1 MSIRFAPLLIS
12 LALLPGTTLAD
23 HVIRTLVPTEV
34 RKSYDGLLVAMS
46 ATALDA
52 PEERHDWTGLY
63 VGGFGGGAA
72 GTRVNTTQPGIW
84 NGSSDPYSYNTRAG
98 SIGGGTVGYNW
109 QLGRSPYVVGIE
121 GELGHLGSKGSTI
134 DPGSGGAN
142 NDGSHET
149 KIGGTYGFVGGRA
162 GYAYKRS
169 LLYVKGGAVFMQTK
183 TGYSD
188 DCSTGAC
195 GSGLLETHGKKK
207 SVGYAIG
214 GGIEQALPPDWF
226 KYAKNI
232 TVKVEYL
239 YLGVERSQNT
249 SGESSGITLTTAD
262 RIKGI
267 HTAKIGINYHFDGF

>member
-1 MSIRFAPLLIS
+1 MNLKLAPLFIS
-12 LALLPGTTLAD
+12 LALLSGNALAD
-23 HVIRTLVPTEV
+23 HVIKTLVPTEV
-34 RKSYDGLLVAMS
+34 RKSYDGLLVAMA

-72 GTRVNTTQPGIW
+72 GTKTKTAGPSNW
-84 NGSSDPYSYNTRAG
+84 NGEEVAQDFSYNTKAG
-98 SIGGGTVGYNW
+98 AMGGGTVGYNW
-109 QLGRSPYVVGIE
+109 QLGKSPYVVGIE
-121 GELGHLGSKGSTI
+121 GELGYMGMKGITT
-134 DPGSGGAN
+134 DPGSPGY
-142 NDGSHET
+142 DGHHKT
-149 KIGGTYGFVGGRA
+149 KIDNAYGLIGGRL

-169 LLYVKGGAVFMQTK
+169 LFYVKSGAVFMST
-183 TGYSD
+183 TTRYSD

-195 GSGLLETHGKKK
+195 GPGLLETHGKKK

-226 KYAKNI
+226 KYAKNFSI
-232 TVKVEYL
+232 KVEYL
-239 YLGVERSQNT
+239 YLGVERTQNT
-249 SGESSGITLTTAD
+249 SGSTYTTAD

>member
-1 MSIRFAPLLIS
+1 MKIKFIPLFIS
-12 LALLPGTTLAD
+12 LVFLSGNALAD
-23 HVIRTLVPTEV
+23 HVIKNLVPSEV

-52 PEERHDWTGLY
+52 PEDRHDWTGLY

-72 GTRVNTTQPGIW
+72 GTKTKTAGPSGW
-84 NGSSDPYSYNTRAG
+84 NEDNSQDFSYNTKAG
-98 SIGGGTVGYNW
+98 AMGGGTVGYNW
-109 QLGRSPYVVGIE
+109 QLGKSPYVVGIE
-121 GELGHLGSKGSTI
+121 GELGYMGMKGIST
-134 DPGSGGAN
+134 DPQSPGS
-142 NDGSHET
+142 DGHHKT
-149 KIGGTYGFVGGRA
+149 KIDDGYGVIGGRV

-183 TGYSD
+183 TSYTD
-188 DCSTGAC
+188 DCASSPC
-195 GSGLLETHGKKK
+195 GPGLLSTDGKKK

-226 KYAKNI
+226 KYAKNFSI
-232 TVKVEYL
+232 KVEYL
-239 YLGVERSQNT
+239 YLGVERTQNT
-249 SGESSGITLTTAD
+249 SGSTTSGSTYTTAD